1 MPAVFEAAL
10 MIDVVAVAVLAVDEV
25 LAAVAKLAAVAEL
38 VAGAKLAAVAELA
51 VAVVVAAAGI
61 VVADKLV
68 ADVERV
74 VDLAAVAGAQ
84 SFASAAACAFVGTPC
99 TAVAVVHVLDTVE
112 TAGCCYLAVP
122 SDLQSFAAA
131 AVVAEVFECLHGV
144 GVGRGRWC
152 PPRWG

>member
-1 MPAVFEAAL
+1 MRRRSAQGRQRAEVQAQRAGQLFASESSEGRKLVFVPTVFEAAL

-38 VAGAKLAAVAELA
+38 VAGAELAA
-51 VAVVVAAAGI
+51 AVVVAADI
-61 VVADKLV
+61 VEADIVAADKLV

-99 TAVAVVHVLDTVE
+99 TAVAVAHVLDTAE
-112 TAGCCYLAVP
+112 TAGCC
-122 SDLQSFAAA
+122 
-131 AVVAEVFECLHGV
+131 
-144 GVGRGRWC
+144 
-152 PPRWG
+152 

>member
-1 MPAVFEAAL
+1 MRRRSAQGRQRAEVQAQRAGQLSASESSEVQKLVFVQAVFEAAL

-51 VAVVVAAAGI
+51 VVVAADVVAAGI

-99 TAVAVVHVLDTVE
+99 TAVAVAHVLDTAE
-112 TAGCCYLAVP
+112 TAGCC
-122 SDLQSFAAA
+122 
-131 AVVAEVFECLHGV
+131 
-144 GVGRGRWC
+144 
-152 PPRWG
+152 